1 MKKRLLLLPIFVL
14 SCIVLHAQEIAD
26 LPQYYYRPHQLSL
39 YVMPTY
45 THLMY
50 ATDDNKLSQGD
61 FGVGLG
67 LDYRLF
73 LHQNLGLSVG
83 AQWLMY
89 RTNFGFTGSETYD
102 YYNNTYE
109 HQTEHALEFPVKF
122 LMVTPLW
129 HKAQFRAAVGVQ
141 FGLDLQSGQWRYGSL
156 TAVSDGTEVT
166 VPKEVISNPQHIFN
180 NNVALL
186 GEIGVGFKAG
196 HLCWVDANVFVTYG
210 VTDMHKLNQPVTS
223 LTENYP
229 GIVATRLINQIHPL
243 TVGLKL
249 GISIYIPNKKL
260 AKGNRFA
267 QYREQVALMEAEA
280 NKPQVR
286 YIEEHVIV
294 NDTVRTVVQ
303 DTIIQIFKDTVLTT
317 IEDTI
322 RRTIEDTVIIQV
334 EQPRPRNQI
343 VADLELN
350 FDKNSTTLST
360 ESKKLLVNEA
370 KELKRSMPKYI
381 KITGYTCD
389 LGSDF
394 TNFMVGLERAE
405 SVKTVLVS
413 NGIPASIIFTN
424 SEGMDEPS
432 VPNTDEAGRQANR
445 KIAIVYHY

>member
-1 MKKRLLLLPIFVL
+1 MKKTLLLLSVL
-14 SCIVLHAQEIAD
+14 AVSCLGLHAQEIAD

-50 ATDDNKLSQGD
+50 SNADNKSSQGD

-89 RTNFGFTGSETYD
+89 KTSFGFTGSQTLE

-109 HQTEHALEFPVKF
+109 HQTAHALEFPVKF
-122 LMVTPLW
+122 LMVTPMW

-141 FGLDLQSGQWRYGSL
+141 FGLDLKSSQWRYGSI
-156 TAVSDGTEVT
+156 TAVSDGTET
-166 VPKEVISNPQHIFN
+166 AVPKEFINNPQHIFN

-186 GEIGVGFKAG
+186 GEVGVAFKAG
-196 HLCWVDANVFVTYG
+196 HLCWVDANIFVTYG
-210 VTDMHKLNQPVTS
+210 VTDMHKLNQAVTS

-229 GIVATRLINQIHPL
+229 GIVATGLINQIHPL

-249 GISIYIPNKKL
+249 GLGLYLPKQKI
-260 AKGNRFA
+260 AKGKRYA
-267 QYREQVALMEAEA
+267 KYREQVALMEEEA
-280 NKPQVR
+280 NKPQIR

-294 NDTVRTVVQ
+294 NDTVRTIVQ
-303 DTIIQIFKDTVLTT
+303 DTIIKIFNDTVLTT
-317 IEDTI
+317 IEDT
-322 RRTIEDTVIIQV
+322 VIVQV

-350 FDKNSTTLST
+350 FDKNSTTLSAA
-360 ESKKLLVNEA
+360 SKKLLANEA

-389 LGSDF
+389 LGTDY

-405 SVKTVLVS
+405 AVKATLVS
-413 NGIPASIIFTN
+413 NGIPANIIFTN

-432 VPNTDEAGRQANR
+432 VPNTDETNRQANR